1 MMSRSVRRGS
11 ALKLL
16 AACALGA
23 SLAVA
28 CNPPPFPKILTPPNG
43 TFSTAG
49 SILVTGKIQGTL
61 AQVATLTVNG
71 VPVPKSTNWSA
82 TVTLDPGEV
91 FNPIVA
97 EVTRTNGQKVR
108 TRITVIAGES
118 VADGGLSP
126 MGLALR
132 LNDTGLDVI
141 EPTLGSLVDLDLAAL
156 LPLGTVLINNQ
167 CMVDSIFGCL
177 GRATVS
183 VFTPAPS
190 ISSFGVAVDSLVN
203 FVDGDITVNDVDV
216 NVYLSGTGVVPSCPI
231 NFAAA
236 STLIDGDYTLQPSS
250 LDPSNVDVNQQG
262 NPVVSFVNFQASYG
276 GVCNWFLIGD
286 IIQAVIGDIQPIV
299 VSGLQNFLQDPDGG
313 GPVDAPVA
321 AAIQTALEDI
331 AIAGPIGEAIG
342 VTLEAPLFDVYEDNA
357 GITLDSDA
365 RITALMPDPEAPDL
379 AASLHLPAVFPS
391 FGANTPVGNQPY
403 GLGISISSSAFN
415 QLLKAETESGLLRT
429 SITEIDIG
437 TGPFPL
443 TVGNILFLVPALAPL
458 PVDTELRID
467 IAPVLA
473 PVVTGQD
480 GPFGEIADLR
490 IGHLLAKLVVA
501 ETGETLVSIVVD
513 VEVGLTLDFVDG
525 QLSFNLGTIEA
536 PQIALTILENPIL
549 ANEAQLIA
557 VLNFLLPSL
566 LPSLADSLGTFP
578 IPSFLGLNM
587 SMVEIAKTG
596 DYMGLYTN
604 LVPAP

>member
-1 MMSRSVRRGS
+1 
-11 ALKLL
+11 
-16 AACALGA
+16 
-23 SLAVA
+23 
-28 CNPPPFPKILTPPNG
+28 
-43 TFSTAG
+43 
-49 SILVTGKIQGTL
+49 
-61 AQVATLTVNG
+61 
-71 VPVPKSTNWSA
+71 
-82 TVTLDPGEV
+82 
-91 FNPIVA
+91 
-97 EVTRTNGQKVR
+97 
-108 TRITVIAGES
+108 
-118 VADGGLSP
+118 
-126 MGLALR
+126 
-132 LNDTGLDVI
+132 
-141 EPTLGSLVDLDLAAL
+141 
-156 LPLGTVLINNQ
+156 
-167 CMVDSIFGCL
+167 
-177 GRATVS
+177 
-183 VFTPAPS
+183 
-190 ISSFGVAVDSLVN
+190 
-203 FVDGDITVNDVDV
+203 
-216 NVYLSGTGVVPSCPI
+216 
-231 NFAAA
+231 
-236 STLIDGDYTLQPSS
+236 
-250 LDPSNVDVNQQG
+250 
-262 NPVVSFVNFQASYG
+262 
-276 GVCNWFLIGD
+276 
-286 IIQAVIGDIQPIV
+286 
-299 VSGLQNFLQDPDGG
+299 
-313 GPVDAPVA
+313 VDAPVA

-525 QLSFNLGTIEA
+525 QLSFNL
-536 PQIALTILENPIL
+536 ENPIL